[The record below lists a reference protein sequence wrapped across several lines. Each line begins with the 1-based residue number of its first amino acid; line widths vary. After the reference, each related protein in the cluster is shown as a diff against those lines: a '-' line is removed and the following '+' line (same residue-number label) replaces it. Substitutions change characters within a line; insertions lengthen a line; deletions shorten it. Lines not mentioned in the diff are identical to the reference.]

1 MKQLVAALAAEFDA
15 VIVDSPPLGA
25 GTDAYALGTATTHV
39 ALVMRRAATD
49 LKLAEAKLQVFDQLP
64 AQVIGAVLNEID
76 SEAGMYQYFSY
87 DPDYVLVED
96 GARDRAEDAEVQQL
110 PAGR

>member
-1 MKQLVAALAAEFDA
+1 

-25 GTDAYALGTATTHV
+25 GTDAYALGTATTNV

-64 AQVIGAVLNEID
+64 AQVIGAVLNEVD
-76 SEAGMYQYFSY
+76 SEAGMYQYFS
-87 DPDYVLVED
+87 DPDYVPV
-96 GARDRAEDAEVQQL
+96 L
-110 PAGR
+110 PAGRSRTTPTPAVAFGDAA